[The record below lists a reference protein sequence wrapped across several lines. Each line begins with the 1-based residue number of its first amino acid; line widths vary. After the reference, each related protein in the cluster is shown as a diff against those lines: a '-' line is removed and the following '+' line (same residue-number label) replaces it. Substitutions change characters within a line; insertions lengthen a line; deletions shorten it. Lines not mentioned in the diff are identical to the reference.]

1 MRSIVL
7 SGIRQLEI
15 REEPAPAVRN
25 GDDVLIRMGAV
36 GVCGSDIHYYETGRI
51 GTQVVEFPFRIG
63 HECAGTVEGVG
74 SEVRGVKPG
83 DKVAVDPAVSCGQ
96 CDQCLNGRPHT
107 CRNLKFLGNP
117 GELDGCLA
125 EYLVMPEASCYP
137 VSKEMSLENAA
148 FVEPLS
154 IGVYAAELMDST
166 KAEQVA
172 VLGSGPIGLSVLG
185 SALARGVDTAY
196 VTDKINDR
204 LDVATRAGAAW
215 TGNPDET
222 DIVSEI
228 REQEPL
234 LLDAVFECCGEQEAL
249 DQAIRLLKPGGE
261 LLIVGIPEPNRIS
274 LDINDLRHKEIT
286 IKNVRR
292 QNECVRPAIELIEQ
306 GNVDTDLFITHQY
319 DFESTA
325 EAYDLVSGYRDGVV
339 KAMIMFD

>member
-15 REEPAPAVRN
+15 REEPLPVIQN
-25 GDDVLIRMGAV
+25 DTDVLIRMGVV

-63 HECAGTVEGVG
+63 HECSGTVEEVG
-74 SEVRGVKPG
+74 SAVRRVQPG

-96 CDQCLNGRPHT
+96 CDQCLSGRPHT
-107 CRNLKFLGNP
+107 CRNLRFLGNP

-137 VSKEMSLENAA
+137 VNTEMSLANAA

-154 IGVYAAELMDST
+154 IGVYAAELMDAA
-166 KAEQVA
+166 KAEKIA

-185 SALARGVDTAY
+185 SALARGVEKAY

-204 LDVATRAGAAW
+204 LQVASIAGAKW

-222 DIVSEI
+222 DVVSDI
-228 REQEPL
+228 REQEL
-234 LLDAVFECCGEQEAL
+234 LLDAVFECCGEQDAL
-249 DQAIRLLKPGGE
+249 DQAIQLLKPGGE

-274 LDINDLRHKEIT
+274 FDINDLRHKEIT

-292 QNECVRPAIELIEQ
+292 QNDCVRPAIQLIEQ
-306 GNVDTDLFITHQY
+306 GKIDTDLLITHQY
-319 DFESTA
+319 DFETTA
-325 EAYDLVSGYRDGVV
+325 DAYDLVSGYRDGVV
-339 KAMIMFD
+339 KATIMFE